1 MRRRALQDLR
11 IVVIQPLDPTIAI
24 QRLDARA
31 HPATEIAM
39 TIGVDFDSVGLTHSR
54 FADQHDTIAGTSE
67 QRSVLEAEGT
77 VIKKV
82 SIITIIVVV
91 VASLAI
97 VAIAKYQRV
106 VQPAIARGLAA
117 AATDS
122 GGGLANLEAD
132 TLIAADKAIAAP
144 EFAKGN
150 WINSDP
156 LTLDKLR
163 GRVVVVEFW
172 TFGCFNCRNTLPS
185 VKEWDAKYRDRGL
198 TIVGVHTPETDSE
211 YRIEN
216 VRKEVPAL
224 GIKYPVVTDNDY
236 TTWKAYG
243 VEAWPTMAVLDKQG
257 RVRWL
262 HVGEGRYEETENV
275 IKTLLVE

>member
-1 MRRRALQDLR
+1 M
-11 IVVIQPLDPTIAI
+11 
-24 QRLDARA
+24 
-31 HPATEIAM
+31 
-39 TIGVDFDSVGLTHSR
+39 
-54 FADQHDTIAGTSE
+54 
-67 QRSVLEAEGT
+67 
-77 VIKKV
+77 IKKV
-82 SIITIIVVV
+82 SIISIIAIV

-97 VAIAKYQRV
+97 VAIARYERV
-106 VQPAIARGLAA
+106 VQPAITRGLA

-132 TLIAADKAIAAP
+132 TLIAADKATAAP

-156 LTLDKLR
+156 LTLNKLR

-172 TFGCFNCRNTLPS
+172 TFGCFNCRNTLPA
-185 VKEWDAKYRDRGL
+185 VKEWDARYRDRGL

-211 YRIEN
+211 YSLDN
-216 VRKEVPAL
+216 VRREVPAL

-236 TTWKAYG
+236 QTWKAYG
-243 VEAWPTMAVLDKQG
+243 VEAWPTIAVLDKQG

-262 HVGEGRYEETENV
+262 HVGEGHYEETENV
-275 IKTLLVE
+275 IKTLLAE

>member
-1 MRRRALQDLR
+1 L
-11 IVVIQPLDPTIAI
+11 
-24 QRLDARA
+24 
-31 HPATEIAM
+31 
-39 TIGVDFDSVGLTHSR
+39 
-54 FADQHDTIAGTSE
+54 
-67 QRSVLEAEGT
+67 EGT
-77 VIKKV
+77 VFKKI
-82 SIITIIVVV
+82 SIIAIIASV

-117 AATDS
+117 ATDS
-122 GGGLANLEAD
+122 SGGLANLEAD
-132 TLIAADKAIAAP
+132 KLIAADKAIAAP
-144 EFAKGN
+144 EFAKGD

-172 TFGCFNCRNTLPS
+172 TFGCYNCRNTLPA
-185 VKEWDAKYRDRGL
+185 VKDSDARYRDRGL
-198 TIVGVHTPETDSE
+198 TIVGVHTPEIDNE
-211 YRIEN
+211 YKIEN

-236 TTWKAYG
+236 ATWKAYG
-243 VEAWPTMAVLDKQG
+243 VEAWPTIAVLDKQG
-257 RVRWL
+257 RVRWM

-275 IKTLLVE
+275 IKTLLAE

>member
-1 MRRRALQDLR
+1 MHR
-11 IVVIQPLDPTIAI
+11 P
-24 QRLDARA
+24 
-31 HPATEIAM
+31 
-39 TIGVDFDSVGLTHSR
+39 
-54 FADQHDTIAGTSE
+54 
-67 QRSVLEAEGT
+67 RSEGT
-77 VIKKV
+77 VFKKI
-82 SIITIIVVV
+82 SIIAIIASV

-117 AATDS
+117 ATDS

-132 TLIAADKAIAAP
+132 TLIASDKAPAAP

-172 TFGCFNCRNTLPS
+172 TFGCFNCRNTVPS

-198 TIVGVHTPETDSE
+198 TIIGVHTPETDSE
-211 YRIEN
+211 YRLEN

-236 TTWKAYG
+236 VTWKAYG
-243 VEAWPTMAVLDKQG
+243 VEAWPTIAVLDKRG

-275 IKTLLVE
+275 IKTLLAE